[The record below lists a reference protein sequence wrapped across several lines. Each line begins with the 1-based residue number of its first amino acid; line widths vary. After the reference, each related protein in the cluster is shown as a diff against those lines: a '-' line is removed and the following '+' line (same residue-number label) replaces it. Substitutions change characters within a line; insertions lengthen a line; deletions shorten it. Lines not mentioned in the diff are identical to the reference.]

1 MSEPTHIPVL
11 GFAAYSGTGKTTLL
25 TRLIPLLCA
34 RGLRIGMIK
43 HAHHEFDL
51 DKPGKDSYELRKAG
65 ASQTL
70 VASSRRWALVHEN
83 TEEREPRL
91 AELIVYL
98 DRGELDLILVEGFK
112 HERYPKIE
120 LHRRSLEK
128 PLLFLQDPNVIA
140 VACDE
145 ELPSP
150 PSLPVL
156 NINDPEQIAEFVETD
171 FLRRDQTHGRREP
184 RERR

>member
-1 MSEPTHIPVL
+1 MSEPTHTPVL
-11 GFAAYSGTGKTTLL
+11 GFAAHSGTGKTTLL
-25 TRLIPLLCA
+25 TRLIPLLRA

-43 HAHHEFDL
+43 HAHHDFDI

-65 ASQTL
+65 AGQML

-83 TEEREPRL
+83 AEEHEPRL
-91 AELIVYL
+91 AELIEHL
-98 DRGELDLILVEGFK
+98 DRDALDLILVEGFK
-112 HERYPKIE
+112 HEPYPKIE
-120 LHRRSLEK
+120 LHRRSLHK

-145 ELPSP
+145 ELPSA

-156 NINDPEQIAEFVETD
+156 NINDPEEIAAFVEKD
-171 FLRRDQTHGRREP
+171 FLHRSRTNGPD
-184 RERR
+184 